1 MIYHGSHGNISLFY
15 NGLLI
20 SNFPLSDKK
29 QFKDYLYQGDYVI
42 QQSKGINIIQQIE
55 TYKKF
60 CDIMY
65 HRKVN
70 REAIY
75 RNDHILFLSSLMAL
89 LRLKVIDN
97 DDYNGYLI
105 MTRRRC
111 HTRCI
116 HTNVL

>member
-1 MIYHGSHGNISLFY
+1 
-15 NGLLI
+15 
-20 SNFPLSDKK
+20 
-29 QFKDYLYQGDYVI
+29 
-42 QQSKGINIIQQIE
+42 
-55 TYKKF
+55 
-60 CDIMY
+60 MY

-111 HTRCI
+111 HT
-116 HTNVL
+116 NVL